1 MHSRDR
7 QRLELVLDKITMI
20 EEIVEEMN
28 GIINALENK
37 RMGRPAILMHCVAI
51 AEQISKLKDKEILDE
66 SDIKGSISLR
76 NFIAHDYEGV
86 NLSIIEQVIRE
97 QLPKLKNSIK
107 KIIED

>member
-76 NFIAHDYEGV
+76 NF
-86 NLSIIEQVIRE
+86 
-97 QLPKLKNSIK
+97 
-107 KIIED
+107 